1 MKTLVCI
8 VLCLL
13 ICTSFC
19 WSQPLEATEI
29 FTPYALGALGQ
40 DLAQIYLD
48 CTATEAAPSGCKET
62 MLRSLE
68 RELAILLP
76 PAQPLPQE
84 ERAAGY
90 VDLINFET
98 DDVSTVAIGIYDK
111 YRACKAQG
119 LSNCEDKEFVFESI
133 YWPEQEAEAA
143 EDKIDEAWE
152 TFVKAVAA
160 DVHKALNKDPA
171 CFIGGTPQCVAVVA
185 GDFPVPDPFCV
196 TTRIT
201 QALQESIPKRN
212 LEYWQS
218 VVTILARHLPN
229 ATMWRDAGV
238 PFDVVTAPIFDV
250 PHPEQYFSQYG
261 EESRA
266 YLYFYQA
273 AQAAGYP
280 DLDVPILPGDRSEE
294 VPGLYPLEDSKQDFE
309 TATPYEHQEFG
320 FSSFF
325 ELWPQSEWTWFFDDS
340 GFTPKPALEI
350 FCAIG
355 TLRIP
360 LPPFWIAMPALSPA
374 LKGFYEHLAVAEGY
388 FIPRTKGEP
397 VFTLNF

>member
-1 MKTLVCI
+1 MKNYFHI
-8 VLCLL
+8 LCFML
-13 ICTSFC
+13 ICTNFC
-19 WSQPLEATEI
+19 WSQPLAPSEV

-40 DLAQIYLD
+40 DLTQAYLT
-48 CTATEAAPSGCKET
+48 CTQTETAPSVCKET
-62 MLRSLE
+62 MLAALE

-76 PAQPLPQE
+76 PAQPLPDE

-90 VDLINFET
+90 VDFINFET
-98 DDVSTVAIGIYDK
+98 DDVSTVAIGIYEK
-111 YRACKAQG
+111 YQACKEQG
-119 LSNCEDKEFVFESI
+119 LSNCEDKEFVFESV

-143 EDKIDEAWE
+143 EQEIDEAWQ
-152 TFVKAVAA
+152 TFVKAVAG
-160 DVHKALNKDPA
+160 DVHEDLNKDPT
-171 CFIGGTPQCVAVVA
+171 CFIGGTPQCIAVVA
-185 GDFPVPDPFCV
+185 GDFPIPDPICV

-201 QALQESIPKRN
+201 QALLESIPKRN

-218 VVTILARHLPN
+218 VVRILARHLPN
-229 ATMWRDAGV
+229 ATMWRDEGF
-238 PFDVVTAPIFDV
+238 PFDVIIAPIFDV

-261 EESRA
+261 EETRA

-273 AQAAGYP
+273 VQVAGYP
-280 DLDVPILPGDRSEE
+280 DIDVPLLPGDHIEE
-294 VPGLYPLEDSKQDFE
+294 VPGLYLLEENKQDFE
-309 TATPYEHQEFG
+309 TATPYENQEFG

-355 TLRIP
+355 TVRIP
-360 LPPFWIAMPALSPA
+360 LPPFWVAMPALSPA
-374 LKGFYEHLAVAEGY
+374 LKGFHEHFAVTEGY